1 MSQIHWDGGSIPGVR
16 NGDQS
21 RPEDVDNRPAFQS
34 IKTRLDFGTREGDRV
49 YNIKKTLYYESIKM
63 DKVDNRIEREY
74 SESVEKA
81 MCYN

>member
-1 MSQIHWDGGSIPGVR
+1 MSQIHWDGGSILGVR

-49 YNIKKTLYYESIKM
+49 YNIKRLYIM
-63 DKVDNRIEREY
+63 KVL
-74 SESVEKA
+74 KWTK
-81 MCYN
+81 